1 MKLVVGLGNP
11 GSQYARTRHNAGF
24 MVVDRLAQRHA
35 PGAVVKAKFGGDL
48 IDASIAGE
56 RALLLKPMTYMNRSG
71 QSVGEA
77 LRFYKL
83 VPAEDLLVITD
94 DLALPLGAIRIRG
107 TGSPGGHN
115 GLADISLKLGSDDY
129 PRLRFGIDPKPPQ
142 MVQADYV
149 LSRFT
154 DDDQAALGPS
164 LDKAAEAV
172 ECFLKDGLTRAMNR
186 FNTKIRKTPPR
197 QDAQP
202 GQPQDRDSTRTEP
215 QTNTQS
221 AASPDAEPEK
231 E

>member
-71 QSVGEA
+71 QSVSEA

-83 VPAEDLLVITD
+83 IPAEDLLVITD

-129 PRLRFGIDPKPPQ
+129 PRLRFGIDPKPPH

-154 DDDQAALGPS
+154 DEDQATLGPAI
-164 LDKAAEAV
+164 DKAAQAV
-172 ECFLKDGLTRAMNR
+172 ECFLSDGLTKAMNR
-186 FNTKIRKTPPR
+186 YNTKIRKTPVR
-197 QDAQP
+197 QDGPPAQP
-202 GQPQDRDSTRTEP
+202 EDGKSTRTEP
-215 QTNTQS
+215 TDTQS
-221 AASPDAEPEK
+221 AAAPDARPEK